1 MLNKK
6 PASAVLAGW
15 FWMDWSFIVF
25 YGIDTSTWL
34 LSPPSVGLQC
44 LYAVDI
50 DNTGLRHRVCER
62 VFVQADREF
71 NPVLRSEAGLSSS
84 YYLLDVV
91 GVLACYQLK
100 MTCPS
105 NTSVLSSVG
114 PVFGGSPISGCAGD
128 VGVFVGV
135 GVGSG
140 DGVGF
145 IPYIRPRTV
154 QFSNADSRNQTIE
167 PPTWPTLPPP
177 FTQDDAQP
185 GAYSSGRGGRSAIV
199 IVGISASGEAAT
211 RAACNIILRTACSKN
226 ARS

>member
-1 MLNKK
+1 MQFWR
-6 PASAVLAGW
+6 AG
-15 FWMDWSFIVF
+15 FGCI
-25 YGIDTSTWL
+25 GR
-34 LSPPSVGLQC
+34 LSGFTALIPRRGCSLHFPLGLQC

-50 DNTGLRHRVCER
+50 GNTGLRHRVCER

-91 GVLACYQLK
+91 GVLACYHLK

-105 NTSVLSSVG
+105 NTSALSSVG
-114 PVFGGSPISGCAGD
+114 PVFGGSPISGCAGG

-145 IPYIRPRTV
+145 IPYRRLQTV
-154 QFSNADSRNQTIE
+154 QFSKTRRSNRPRGPLYRRLLQRMTRSQE
-167 PPTWPTLPPP
+167 PTYWAGAGDLP
-177 FTQDDAQP
+177 
-185 GAYSSGRGGRSAIV
+185 
-199 IVGISASGEAAT
+199 
-211 RAACNIILRTACSKN
+211 
-226 ARS
+226 

>member
-50 DNTGLRHRVCER
+50 GNTGLRHRVCER

-71 NPVLRSEAGLSSS
+71 NPVLRSEAGLSS

-105 NTSVLSSVG
+105 NTSALSSVG
-114 PVFGGSPISGCAGD
+114 PVFGGSPISGCAGG

-135 GVGSG
+135 GVGSW

-145 IPYIRPRTV
+145 IPYRRPRTV

-177 FTQDDAQP
+177 FTRGVQP
-185 GAYSSGRGGRSAIV
+185 
-199 IVGISASGEAAT
+199 
-211 RAACNIILRTACSKN
+211 
-226 ARS
+226 